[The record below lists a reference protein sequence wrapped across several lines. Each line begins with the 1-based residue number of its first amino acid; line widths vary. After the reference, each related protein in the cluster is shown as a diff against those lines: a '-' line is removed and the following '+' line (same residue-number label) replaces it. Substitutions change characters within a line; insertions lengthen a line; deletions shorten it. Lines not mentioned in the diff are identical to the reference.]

1 MRKPQKESMHRIREI
16 LDLYDEPL
24 VKTARIIESLA
35 IDREEVMET
44 GMRLGAMGE
53 FERGKIAGIAEG
65 REAATKEIKQ
75 KYRLVPLDPKER
87 LAYIRE
93 KLKMP
98 KL

>member
-1 MRKPQKESMHRIREI
+1 MKNPQRESIQRIREI
-16 LDLYDEPL
+16 LDYYNKPF
-24 VKTARIIESLA
+24 LA
-35 IDREEVMET
+35 TNDIVEALASDREAVIET
-44 GMRLGAMGE
+44 GKRLGAMKE

-65 REAATKEIKQ
+65 RAAAIKEITQ